1 MESSIVC
8 KKETKLF
15 TKLKHRNT
23 FYSKFKAYISEVVL
37 LIGWIVLILAVLVI
51 LAVVGLGW
59 NAFFG
64 GVKKGVE
71 KIGNLPEVKNLTN
84 KAKSEFGGIIGNS
97 TLDVA
102 AILQKI

>member
-1 MESSIVC
+1 MEFSIVC

-15 TKLKHRNT
+15 TKLKHRNS
-23 FYSKFKAYISEVVL
+23 FYSKFKAYISELVL

-51 LAVVGLGW
+51 LAMVGLGW

-64 GVKKGVE
+64 GVKKGIE

-84 KAKSEFGGIIGNS
+84 KAKSEFGGLVGNS
-97 TLDVA
+97 TPDVA
-102 AILQKI
+102 AIFQKI